1 VLKRSFFSLST
12 SGFSDSRILVQF
24 FNFLFLFIIILFLI
38 LPIAIFKFPNEI
50 TITGGLSLIFL
61 FTAAVTCLLGRWAA
75 IQSSL
80 YKRDL
85 QALRNQIFHDH
96 KLVSVG
102 QLAGGV
108 AHEINNPLAIIASE
122 TGLIKD
128 MLNPET
134 GLENSPEAIIKELDE
149 IEKATYRAKN
159 ITGKI
164 LSFVKKREPQTV
176 PCHVEQLIEDVMSG
190 FVEQEFKV
198 SNITVQRDF
207 AKNIPLLMLDPDMM
221 RQVFL
226 NLINNAKDAVSE
238 GGMIRLKT
246 CVQDDYLKITISD
259 TGPGIAEEE
268 IDKLFMPFYTT
279 KKAGSG
285 TGLGLSIS
293 LKIIEE
299 FGGTID
305 VNSSKG
311 KGSDFIIFL
320 PISKLNIQ

>member
-1 VLKRSFFSLST
+1 MF
-12 SGFSDSRILVQF
+12 
-24 FNFLFLFIIILFLI
+24 
-38 LPIAIFKFPNEI
+38 
-50 TITGGLSLIFL
+50 
-61 FTAAVTCLLGRWAA
+61 GRRTA
-75 IQSSL
+75 IQVDL
-80 YKRDL
+80 YKNDL
-85 QALRNQIFHDH
+85 QALRNQVFHDH

-128 MLNPET
+128 MLNPDTE
-134 GLENSPEAIIKELDE
+134 LEYSPEAIIKELDE
-149 IEKATYRAKN
+149 IEKATYRAKS

-164 LSFVKKREPQTV
+164 LSFVKKREPETM
-176 PCHVEQLIEDVMSG
+176 PCNVEQLLEDVIGG

-207 AKNIPLLMLDPDMM
+207 SKDIPLLMLDPDMM

-226 NLINNAKDAVSE
+226 NLINNAGDAVSE
-238 GGMIRLKT
+238 GGTITLKT
-246 CVQDDYLKITISD
+246 SIQDDYLKITISD
-259 TGPGIAEEE
+259 TGPGIGEDE
-268 IDKLFMPFYTT
+268 IDKLFLPFYTT

-299 FGGTID
+299 FGGTIE

-320 PISKLNIQ
+320 PISKLNTQ